1 MDPDLQHRWFPVCSG
16 EDLPQKHVFETDLLG
31 REIAIWR
38 DRGGGVNVWENRCP
52 HRGMRLTLGANLG
65 GELRCAYHG
74 YRFAAGSGTCTSVPA
89 QPDKAPPRSLCVK
102 TYPVREAGPLVWTR
116 LADDTPAAEP
126 PPAVTVDGLALH
138 AVAVNAAP
146 SAVGAF
152 LAGHR
157 FRAAQALG
165 TRETAEETCSTTQLD
180 PYSFRSVARSAALCS
195 VVQWFLQ
202 PVDPHCTIVRGILL
216 GPIEAPL
223 RIPALRHHASRLAQL
238 RDDCED
244 GPGGARP

>member
-1 MDPDLQHRWFPVCSG
+1 VCSG
-16 EDLPQKHVFETDLLG
+16 DDLPPKHVFETDLLG
-31 REIAIWR
+31 LELAIWR

-74 YRFAAGSGTCTSVPA
+74 YRFAAGGGACTAVPA

-102 TYPVREAGPLVWTR
+102 TYPVREAGGLVWTR
-116 LADDTPAAEP
+116 LADDGAVTEP
-126 PPAVTVDGLALH
+126 PLAVRVDALALH
-138 AVAVNAAP
+138 AVAVNAAS

-165 TRETAEETCSTTQLD
+165 TRETAEETCSTAQLD
-180 PYSFRSVARSAALCS
+180 PYSFRSVARSGALCS
-195 VVQWFLQ
+195 VVHWFLQ
-202 PVDPHCTIVRGILL
+202 PADARCTIVRGILL

-238 RDDCED
+238 RDACED
-244 GPGGARP
+244 GSGGTRP